1 MRRRYLLL
9 LGLVVLGALSLGV
22 VLRLPHRS
30 PAPHVAVAPDPGVEL
45 TLTIEDGRISPATS
59 AVPKD
64 RRVLLAITN
73 RGKRDVDLKLAGY
86 EDRLSIGTVAAGD
99 TWSGE
104 FVADLPGAEFTWLV
118 NGEPAGLFAVTG
130 SHLVEGHR

>member
-1 MRRRYLLL
+1 M
-9 LGLVVLGALSLGV
+9 
-22 VLRLPHRS
+22 
-30 PAPHVAVAPDPGVEL
+30 APDPGVEL